1 MRRGV
6 FMREIGLHEIREEFL
21 NFFKEKDHLIVPSYS
36 LIPKNDKSLLL
47 IGAGMAPMKKFFTGE
62 AKPPK
67 QRMASCQK
75 CIRTGDIENVGMT
88 DRHAT
93 FFEMLGNFS
102 FGDYFKKEAIEWAW
116 EFLAD
121 KMEIAEEDMWVSV
134 YKDDEEAYNIWKD
147 HMNVPAER
155 IVKLGKDDNFW
166 ELEVGPSGPC
176 SEIYVDR
183 GAEYGCGA
191 KDCRPG
197 CECDRFLEVWN
208 LVFTQFDKDEQG
220 NYNPLAHPNIDTGMG
235 LERIAALSQ
244 KADNIFEIKE
254 IRSIINKIED
264 LSNYKYGNDDKKD
277 ISIRVITDHA
287 RAMTFLVSDGVLP
300 SNEGRGYV
308 LRRLI
313 RRAAR
318 HGKLLGIEGEFLAEI
333 VKEVIDSWKVAYKDL
348 VTRQEQIE
356 RVIKAEEDK
365 FQETIDQGIF
375 ILENYIK
382 EMEDEGQK
390 ILDGDKAFK
399 LYDTYGFPIDLT
411 KEILEEKSLSVNLVE
426 FNTKMEEQRDRA
438 RRARQEIN
446 SGWKDNQLNDLLKD
460 LESSFT
466 GYEEIKTH
474 TEIIGLFK
482 DNERVGVLEREDEGI
497 LILKKTPFYGE
508 AGGQVGDIGVI
519 YNENFTAKVLDTS
532 LSNNDLTLHMV
543 KLKKGSVAEGDKV
556 VAKVEDLN
564 RDSIKRNHSATHLL
578 HKALK
583 EVLGEHVNQAGSLV
597 LPNRLRFD
605 FTHFEAVS
613 QRELEEIEN
622 RVNEKILKALTVS
635 TEVTSLDRAEKLGA
649 IGLFEDK
656 YEDEVRVVKMGD
668 YSIELCGGTHV
679 DNTANIGLFKI
690 ISEGG
695 IASGV
700 RRIEAITGLEVY
712 NYLKELEKD
721 MDKLTVVLKTN
732 REYLQDKAS
741 SMVEELRDKDREI
754 EKLKAKLATDIAK
767 DIIEEAKYVEDIP
780 IVSYKTDSMDVNALR
795 NLGDEIRN
803 RLDSAVV
810 VLASTQNSKLVFISM
825 VTKDLIDKGILAG
838 NLVREVAKVTGGNGG
853 GRPDM
858 AQAGGKDIS
867 KLDEALDLVPDLVK
881 KQLK

>member
-1 MRRGV
+1 
-6 FMREIGLHEIREEFL
+6 MREIGLHEIREEFL

-67 QRMASCQK
+67 KRMASCQK

-732 REYLQDKAS
+732 REHLQDKAS

-803 RLDSAVV
+803 RLNSAVV

>member
-1 MRRGV
+1 
-6 FMREIGLHEIREEFL
+6 
-21 NFFKEKDHLIVPSYS
+21 
-36 LIPKNDKSLLL
+36 
-47 IGAGMAPMKKFFTGE
+47 
-62 AKPPK
+62 
-67 QRMASCQK
+67 
-75 CIRTGDIENVGMT
+75 
-88 DRHAT
+88 
-93 FFEMLGNFS
+93 
-102 FGDYFKKEAIEWAW
+102 
-116 EFLAD
+116 
-121 KMEIAEEDMWVSV
+121 
-134 YKDDEEAYNIWKD
+134 
-147 HMNVPAER
+147 
-155 IVKLGKDDNFW
+155 
-166 ELEVGPSGPC
+166 
-176 SEIYVDR
+176 
-183 GAEYGCGA
+183 
-191 KDCRPG
+191 
-197 CECDRFLEVWN
+197 
-208 LVFTQFDKDEQG
+208 
-220 NYNPLAHPNIDTGMG
+220 
-235 LERIAALSQ
+235 
-244 KADNIFEIKE
+244 
-254 IRSIINKIED
+254 D

-732 REYLQDKAS
+732 REHLQDKAS
-741 SMVEELRDKDREI
+741 SMVEELREKDREI